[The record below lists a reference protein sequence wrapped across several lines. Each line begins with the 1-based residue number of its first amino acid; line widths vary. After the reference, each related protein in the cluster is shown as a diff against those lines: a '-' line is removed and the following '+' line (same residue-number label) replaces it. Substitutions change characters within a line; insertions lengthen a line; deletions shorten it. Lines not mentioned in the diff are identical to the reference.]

1 MRASASIIMMILL
14 FIRRE
19 NSPKRGSPRLTV
31 SRSLMRTKNG
41 NKPEGGEENKM
52 TDKEKLIYQHV
63 LAIREILKTNP
74 QWSGYLNI
82 AIMDKT
88 GSIMIHNRFYDQ
100 DKDDPINLYVPSELE
115 AEK

>member
-1 MRASASIIMMILL
+1 MTSKLQSTDIFHPTSKIPL
-14 FIRRE
+14 
-19 NSPKRGSPRLTV
+19 SPKRLRASDRNAVTDED
-31 SRSLMRTKNG
+31 
-41 NKPEGGEENKM
+41 KPDQGGKENKM